1 MGANLCGD
9 AREPFDVRV
18 GGPPTLTLSVLR
30 LTRRDAA
37 APVSDLE
44 AYEKDVTAAIAG
56 GFRWM
61 YFPKRLEQLFEHE
74 TEHARRRHLV
84 GVGILWIAIGLLYAA
99 LTPNGP
105 ATPLGISQDAMRVGV
120 VTPILL
126 AVTFAM
132 WWGVRPSVRELLM
145 TAANIIAPVSI
156 ILMVV
161 VQQGGDVG
169 ASRGALTIVF
179 LFITVV
185 VRLRFWYA
193 TVACLVI
200 VAVQLVAPYLVHA
213 QVPGSAPLSFV
224 TIAAAL
230 TANYTLERE
239 FRRNYLQRV
248 LGRIQGA
255 RLATLVGQL
264 QELSQRDPLTGLAN
278 RRVMDTQLG
287 ELYGRKEQC
296 AAIVVDVDSFKAFN
310 DRYGHQIGDDCL
322 RRIAAMLRASL
333 RRTSDQLARM
343 GGEEFAVLLPQTSL
357 EDAYTIAER
366 MRKSVADLR
375 IPHADSPSGN
385 VVTISAGVAGSSG
398 ATSPEDLV
406 AEADRALYRAK
417 ALGRNRVEKA
427 ASVTGSWL
435 AVVA

>member
-1 MGANLCGD
+1 
-9 AREPFDVRV
+9 
-18 GGPPTLTLSVLR
+18 
-30 LTRRDAA
+30 LTRQAGA
-37 APVSDLE
+37 APVADLE
-44 AYEKDVTAAIAG
+44 TYEKDVSTALTD

-61 YFPKRLEQLFEHE
+61 YFSKPLEQLFERE
-74 TEHARRRHLV
+74 TGQERSRHLV
-84 GVGILWIAIGLLYAA
+84 GVGILWMAIGVLYA
-99 LTPNGP
+99 LVTPEAP
-105 ATPLGISQDAMRVGV
+105 ADGHGISQDAIRLAV
-120 VTPILL
+120 VTPVLM
-126 AVTFAM
+126 AVTFAI
-132 WWGVRPSVRELLM
+132 WWGVRPPIREMLM
-145 TAANIIAPVSI
+145 TVANIIAPVSI
-156 ILMVV
+156 ILMVI
-161 VQQGGDVG
+161 VQDRGDVG
-169 ASRGALTIVF
+169 TSRGALSIVF

-193 TVACLVI
+193 TAACLVI
-200 VAVQLVAPYLVHA
+200 VGVQLIAPALLHTP
-213 QVPGSAPLSFV
+213 VPGSAPLSFV
-224 TIAAAL
+224 TVAASL

-239 FRRNYLQRV
+239 YRLNYLQRV

-255 RLATLVGQL
+255 RLAALVGQL

-278 RRVMDTQLG
+278 RRAMDAQIE
-287 ELYGRKEQC
+287 ELYGRKEQF

-322 RRIAAMLRASL
+322 RRIASMLRASL
-333 RRTSDQLARM
+333 RRTSDRVARM

-357 EDAYTIAER
+357 EDACTIAER

-375 IPHADSPSGN
+375 IPHVDSPSDN

-427 ASVTGSWL
+427 DSVTGTWL